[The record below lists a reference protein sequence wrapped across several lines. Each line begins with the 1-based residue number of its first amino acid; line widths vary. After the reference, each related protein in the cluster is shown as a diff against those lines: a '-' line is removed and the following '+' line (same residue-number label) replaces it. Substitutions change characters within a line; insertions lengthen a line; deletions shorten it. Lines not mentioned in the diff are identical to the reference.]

1 MNRTA
6 HAPRRTP
13 SAPSEPLDLH
23 AAADQLLVEARTLR
37 AQRSARTLTP
47 GAGAPVKQTLL
58 ALVAGQRLEEH
69 PAPGPT
75 TLQTVAGQVVL
86 HHGDHAVELPEGAW
100 ATCPGGAHDLEARA
114 DSVVLLTV
122 AHMAARPS
130 PS

>member
-1 MNRTA
+1 

-13 SAPSEPLDLH
+13 SAPSAPLDLP
-23 AAADQLLVEARTLR
+23 AAADQLLAEARTLR

-47 GAGAPVKQTLL
+47 GAGEPVKQTLL

-75 TLQTVAGQVVL
+75 TLQTLTGHVAL
-86 HHGDHAVELPEGAW
+86 HHDGRAVDLPGGTW
-100 ATCPGGAHDLEARA
+100 ATCPGGTHDLEARS

-122 AHMAARPS
+122 AHT
-130 PS
+130 